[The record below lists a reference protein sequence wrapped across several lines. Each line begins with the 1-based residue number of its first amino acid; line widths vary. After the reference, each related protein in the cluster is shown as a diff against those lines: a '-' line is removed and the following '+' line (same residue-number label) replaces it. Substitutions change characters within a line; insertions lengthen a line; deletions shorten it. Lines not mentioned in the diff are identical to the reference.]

1 MNKDKRR
8 GEKADHE
15 SFEDRYKGNRGIFQV
30 IPQEKG
36 PGPAKCNLVLF
47 SNRGMDSSGIWRS

>member
-36 PGPAKCNLVLF
+36 PGPAKCKLVLF
-47 SNRGMDSSGIWRS
+47 SN

>member
-1 MNKDKRR
+1 MSNRDKRR
-8 GEKADHE
+8 QERPEHE

-36 PGPAKCNLVLF
+36 TGPAKCNQRLT
-47 SNRGMDSSGIWRS
+47 